1 MPMLT
6 ASDQSVL
13 VRVGRGG
20 CPAVDVDLGEDV
32 AEMPRHGLL
41 TEEQFCCD
49 ASVRVA
55 LGYQDQHLTLPS
67 RQRVT
72 GRCASDWRQR
82 STIKL
87 GAKLFEDGTRRIQ
100 LHPRRI
106 LVTQRPARRA
116 HLNPGTGGL
125 IRRIDLLP

>member
-13 VRVGRGG
+13 VCVGRGG

-41 TEEQFCCD
+41 TKEQFRCD
-49 ASVRVA
+49 ASVCVA
-55 LGYQDQHLTLPS
+55 PGYQGQHLTLPG

-72 GRCASDWRQR
+72 GRGAFDWGQR
-82 STIKL
+82 SKIKL
-87 GAKLFEDGTRRIQ
+87 GAKLFEDGTRCIQ

-106 LVTQRPARRA
+106 LV
-116 HLNPGTGGL
+116 
-125 IRRIDLLP
+125 